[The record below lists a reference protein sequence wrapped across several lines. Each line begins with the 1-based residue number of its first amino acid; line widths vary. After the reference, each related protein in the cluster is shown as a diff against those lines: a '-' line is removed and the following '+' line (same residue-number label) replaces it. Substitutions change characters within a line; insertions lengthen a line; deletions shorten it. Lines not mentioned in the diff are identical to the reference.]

1 MWKYF
6 RSSSAYSIIQSMDE
20 LFLLYAS
27 CLVLGSALF
36 IYYYPIY
43 TIAMLAAT
51 LGLSWR
57 WWSSYQAR
65 LSFQEEK
72 KRHLELIG
80 KHPELAS
87 VYVPDFEK
95 DIENK
100 IEKLKKDL
108 EEKSQN
114 QVLTMLESIEKMLHE
129 RIIPKK
135 NNLRDTLDTYITT
148 NHLVLIEELKHQ
160 KEKLNQN
167 KDDEMKIVIKQT
179 IKNLEEK
186 KQILEESK
194 KELIF
199 FYSQLRNILQ
209 QLENMSLKSSLLE
222 EDNQLFLE
230 LKQNVNEAF
239 EGFSDANSLLDDIS
253 KL

>member
-1 MWKYF
+1 
-6 RSSSAYSIIQSMDE
+6 MDE

-27 CLVLGSALF
+27 CLILGSALF
-36 IYYYPIY
+36 MYYYPIY
-43 TIAMLAAT
+43 TIALLAAT

-65 LSFQEEK
+65 LSFEEEK
-72 KRHLELIG
+72 KRRLELIG
-80 KHPELAS
+80 KHPEIAS

-95 DIENK
+95 DIEQK
-100 IEKLKKDL
+100 IEKLKQEL
-108 EEKSQN
+108 EKKGQS
-114 QVLTMLESIEKMLHE
+114 QVLAMLESIESMLSE

-135 NNLRDTLDTYITT
+135 NKLKETLDRYITT
-148 NHLVLIEELKHQ
+148 NHLVLIDELKHHR
-160 KEKLNQN
+160 EKLNSST
-167 KDDEMKIVIKQT
+167 DTEMRSVIQQT

-186 KQILEESK
+186 QQILADSK

-199 FYSQLRNILQ
+199 FYSQLNNILQ

-222 EDNQLFLE
+222 EDNQLFIE
-230 LKQNVNEAF
+230 LKENINEAF